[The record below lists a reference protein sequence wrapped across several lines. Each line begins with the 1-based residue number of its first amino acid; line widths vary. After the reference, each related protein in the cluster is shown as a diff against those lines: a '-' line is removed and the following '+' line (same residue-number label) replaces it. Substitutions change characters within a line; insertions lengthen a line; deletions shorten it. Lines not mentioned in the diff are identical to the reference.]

1 MFHFPFT
8 SMPFVGSFIFVI
20 IKRCDFLFPLSLW
33 LQMVRF
39 LGVVNMTWR
48 RTCQDILFL
57 LFRIESLFFF
67 HAALGVAAMWNTR
80 GKSAVWTHMCGHRKH
95 FLSPHTLR
103 QLLAQSDHSSQ
114 VTETMHRSDSSGTE
128 TGADALQLH
137 KCLQVCLHLM
147 PLSRSSSFSLWV
159 LTNNDVYF

>member
-8 SMPFVGSFIFVI
+8 STPFVGSFIFVI

-57 LFRIESLFFF
+57 LFRIKSLFFSCSSGGSSNVE
-67 HAALGVAAMWNTR
+67 HERKISSVNAYVWSPKALP
-80 GKSAVWTHMCGHRKH
+80 
-95 FLSPHTLR
+95 LSPHTQATVSAKWPQQPGNRDNAPQWQLR
-103 QLLAQSDHSSQ
+103 DRDRSRCTAVAQMLASMS
-114 VTETMHRSDSSGTE
+114 
-128 TGADALQLH
+128 AFDAAVSLFEFQA
-137 KCLQVCLHLM
+137 
-147 PLSRSSSFSLWV
+147 LSF
-159 LTNNDVYF
+159 N